1 MLCRALFLR
10 SIFVIDKL
18 LQLLHGFLQLLQ
30 DEHARHDVMAQPLAG
45 EGAVARVLFL
55 LRQLQLLKLALEV
68 LVVLAQMV
76 QARR

>member
-10 SIFVIDKL
+10 SIFVVHKL
-18 LQLLHGFLQLLQ
+18 LQLSHGFLQLLQ

-68 LVVLAQMV
+68 LVVLAQVV